1 MKRRLFLAAA
11 MLAFSCVTAAAQSRS
26 TADNYSV
33 YDSYE
38 SYVADTLRV
47 IELEQINVTATRAN
61 AETPVAH
68 SEITKRELSK
78 INFGQDIPYLL
89 TLTPSVV
96 ATSDAGNGI
105 GYTSVRIRGVDAS
118 RINVTSNG
126 VPLNDAESHS
136 VFWVN
141 IPDIA
146 ASVEDMQV
154 QRGVGTSTNGAGAFG
169 GSINMRTEALAL
181 NPFAEASLS
190 YGSFNTHKESFK
202 LNTGL
207 INGRWSFGARLS
219 QLHSDGYIERASTD
233 LNSFF
238 LQGGYYGAN
247 TVVKL
252 IMFGGKERTYHAWD
266 GISASQ
272 LAENRRYNPCGAI
285 KEIVRDADG
294 FPVLNPDGSPETRLA
309 GYYSGQTDNYAQTH
323 YQAIINQR
331 LGLRWNLNA
340 TLHFTKGDGY
350 YEEYKNA
357 ATLTDY
363 GLTPWR
369 PYDAEREAYVKDG
382 KVTKSNLVRR
392 KQMDNGFGGAI
403 ASFNYTDD
411 RLNISLGGAA
421 NRYDGYHFGNVIWIE
436 NYVGT
441 LMPDHEYY
449 RNHSIKDDA
458 NIFARANWQ
467 VARGLS
473 VYGDLQYRYI
483 HHTINGPGDKWN
495 WLDGTRQ
502 MLDVDKHY
510 SFFNPKA
517 GLFYDI
523 DAHNALYASFATAH
537 KEPTRNNFT
546 DAKFGT
552 TPLPE
557 RLFDYELG
565 YNYRGRTFSA
575 GINLYYMDYKN
586 QLVLTGE
593 VNDIGEAL
601 SDNVAK
607 SFRAGIEMTAGIQ
620 IARWLRWDLNATLS
634 RNRILDYTEYVDD
647 YVVTE
652 TGDWEATYTQS
663 PIYIGN
669 TDISFS
675 PSVLVGSLITVTF
688 GDFSASLQS
697 QYVGR
702 QYVTNSMQSGVMGAD
717 GVWEVAPLML
727 DAYFVN
733 NLRLNY
739 TFKLPS
745 MQFLNVGLAVNNLFN
760 AMYCNNGWGY
770 SMMVRDGNST
780 FRCNDMGYFPQAGIN
795 VMGSVTLR
803 F

>member
-1 MKRRLFLAAA
+1 MKRKHFFVAAI
-11 MLAFSCVTAAAQSRS
+11 LLLSYGSAAAQQQSS
-26 TADNYSV
+26 AESYSV
-33 YDSYE
+33 YE
-38 SYVADTLRV
+38 SHEAYLADTLRV

-61 AETPVAH
+61 SETPVAH
-68 SEITKRELSK
+68 SEINKRELSK
-78 INFGQDIPYLL
+78 INFGQDLPYLL

-141 IPDIA
+141 MPDIA
-146 ASVEDMQV
+146 SSVEDLQV

-190 YGSFNTHKESFK
+190 YGSYNTHKEMFK

-207 INGRWSFGARLS
+207 INGHWSFGARIS

-233 LNSFF
+233 LNSYF
-238 LQGGYYGAN
+238 LQGGYYGTN

-252 IMFGGKERTYHAWD
+252 ITFGGKERTYHAWD
-266 GISASQ
+266 GISAAQ
-272 LAENRRYNPCGAI
+272 LAENRRYNPCGEI
-285 KEIVRDADG
+285 KEIVRDEDG
-294 FPVLNPDGSPETRLA
+294 FPVLKPDGSPETRLA
-309 GYYSGQTDNYAQTH
+309 GYYSGQTDNYTQTH
-323 YQAIINQR
+323 YQALINQR

-369 PYDAEREAYVKDG
+369 PYDADREAYVKNG

-403 ASFNYTDD
+403 ASFNYTADN
-411 RLNISLGGAA
+411 LNVSLGGAA

-467 VARGLS
+467 VANGLS
-473 VYGDLQYRYI
+473 IYGDLQYRYI

-495 WLDGTRQ
+495 WIDDTRQ
-502 MLDVDKHY
+502 ILDFDNKY
-510 SFFNPKA
+510 NFFNPKA
-517 GLFYDI
+517 GIFYDI
-523 DAHNALYASFATAH
+523 NANNSIYGSFATAH

-546 DAKFGT
+546 DAKFDT

-565 YNYRGRTFSA
+565 YNYRSRVFSA

-607 SFRAGIEMTAGIQ
+607 SFRAGIELTAGVQ
-620 IARWLRWDLNATLS
+620 ITKWLRWDLNATLS

-647 YVVTE
+647 YFVNDE
-652 TGDWEATYTQS
+652 GDWEAAYTQS
-663 PIYIGN
+663 AIYIGN

-675 PSVLVGSLITVTF
+675 PSVLVGSLITVNV
-688 GDFSASLQS
+688 GNFSASLQS
-697 QYVGR
+697 QYVGS
-702 QYVTNSMQSGVMGAD
+702 QYVTNSMQKGVMGPD
-717 GVWEVAPLML
+717 GTWEVAPLML

-739 TFKLPS
+739 TFKLPT
-745 MQFLNVGLAVNNLFN
+745 MQYLNVGLAVNNLFN
-760 AMYCNNGWGY
+760 SMYCNNGWGY
-770 SMMVRDGNST
+770 SMMVKDGNST
-780 FRCNDMGYFPQAGIN
+780 FRYNDMGYFPQAGIN